1 MTMKVKRKAAANTAP
16 DASGTNGAGASEK
29 AKREAMTLGARVAH
43 SPALRA
49 AGAAQPY
56 VERMFGP
63 NTDIDAYSQR
73 LAVLAEN
80 VIDGEMH
87 GIERM
92 LVAQANTLDM
102 IFNQLAR
109 KAAHCEYLN
118 QFHVNMAMALK
129 AQAQSRATLAAL
141 AELKNPR
148 PVAFVKQAN
157 IAHGP
162 QQANNGAAPP
172 APHARAENSANPS
185 NKLLTHDHGTTLD
198 AGTADATGRSDTALE
213 AVGALDGTAHS
224 SR

>member
-1 MTMKVKRKAAANTAP
+1 MA
-16 DASGTNGAGASEK
+16 
-29 AKREAMTLGARVAH
+29 LGARVAH

-63 NTDIDAYSQR
+63 NTDIDAYSKR
-73 LAVLAEN
+73 LSALADTIIEGDMCG
-80 VIDGEMH
+80 V
-87 GIERM
+87 ERM

-118 QFHVNMAMALK
+118 QFQVNMAMALK
-129 AQAQSRATLAAL
+129 AQAQSRATLQTL

-162 QQANNGAAPP
+162 QQVNNGTDRTADNGNAST

-185 NKLLTHDHGTTLD
+185 NELLTHDHGTTLD
-198 AGTADATGRSDTALE
+198 AGTAGATGRSDTALE
-213 AVGALDGTAHS
+213 AMGALDGTAHG